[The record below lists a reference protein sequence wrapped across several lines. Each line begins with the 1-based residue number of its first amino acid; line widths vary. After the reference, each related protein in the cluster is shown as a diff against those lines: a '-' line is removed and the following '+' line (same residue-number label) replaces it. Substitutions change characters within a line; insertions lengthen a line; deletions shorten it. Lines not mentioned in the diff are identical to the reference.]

1 MSEFDEGWKRLVGAA
16 RSAQD
21 LPEGLSAQRVRE
33 LARLARRPR
42 VAPTHERRSLVAL
55 AATLA
60 CVFFA
65 LVPVQAQ
72 VGTFLGALPSRVP
85 RPPQPP
91 PAALALELLPD
102 LSSFCSF
109 TFTESQP

>member
-1 MSEFDEGWKRLVGAA
+1 MAEFDEGWKRLVGAA
-16 RSAQD
+16 RSAQE

-42 VAPTHERRSLVAL
+42 VTSAHERRSLVAL
-55 AATLA
+55 AAMLA

-65 LVPVQAQ
+65 LAPVQGQ
-72 VGTFLGALPSRVP
+72 VSAFLGALPSRVP

-91 PAALALELLPD
+91 PASLALDFLPD
-102 LSSFCSF
+102 LSSFFSS
-109 TFTESQP
+109 TF

>member
-1 MSEFDEGWKRLVGAA
+1 MGEFDDVWKRLVGAA
-16 RSAQD
+16 RSAREP
-21 LPEGLSAQRVRE
+21 LEGLSAQRVRE

-42 VAPTHERRSLVAL
+42 VALVHEPRSLVAL
-55 AATLA
+55 AALLA

-65 LVPVQAQ
+65 LVPTQAQ

-102 LSSFCSF
+102 PRSFFSI